1 MKTNEAGNPIVE
13 ICGETIVL
21 DRLTLVDGAPDQ
33 QPREARC
40 AVSICYLALAA
51 DVWISPCNMIPLYVE
66 RTPGNFDRWQG
77 PTGRYAGEYG
87 YPIYQKAEPDNIR
100 DVGRAESAAPIANQT

>member
-1 MKTNEAGNPIVE
+1 MNAEQNFAAANAAFAQALINANAAS
-13 ICGETIVL
+13 
-21 DRLTLVDGAPDQ
+21 LVGGAPDQ

-40 AVSICYLALAA
+40 AVSTGYLALAA

-87 YPIYQKAEPDNIR
+87 YPIYQKAEPDNGKAIEP
-100 DVGRAESAAPIANQT
+100 RA